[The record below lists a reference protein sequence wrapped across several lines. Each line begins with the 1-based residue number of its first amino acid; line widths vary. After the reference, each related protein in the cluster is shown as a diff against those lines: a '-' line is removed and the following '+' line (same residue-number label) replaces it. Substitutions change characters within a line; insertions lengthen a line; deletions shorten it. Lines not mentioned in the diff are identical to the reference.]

1 MEWRRGDRPAA
12 GDWEEDGWRN
22 LKIRGPL
29 AIQIQPPSRFYQ
41 KTEEAEEAR
50 RFAPGPHR
58 EGRAE
63 PELGS
68 VSLGP
73 AAGGLSP
80 PPSAALPSPSLTVP
94 GRGERP
100 HPPPP
105 EVEAPRGPNKLSL
118 SRGPRARHTGALSS
132 PPPRPTGGEGGGP
145 HDRGGRR
152 SLWRRRRRRL
162 GRAGPSCGRR
172 APRSPPGCR
181 RRARAVRAAVTLAF
195 SGWRAGG
202 APGTPSPGSWGMVLP
217 GLYLGN
223 FIDAKDTDQLGR
235 NKITHIISIHE
246 SPQPLLQDITYLR
259 ISVADA
265 PEVPMC
271 SDCRPQRG
279 GTPPAHFLERSR

>member
-1 MEWRRGDRPAA
+1 MGA
-12 GDWEEDGWRN
+12 GQEGVQREGITHFSRLTQN

-50 RFAPGPHR
+50 RFTPGPHR

-68 VSLGP
+68 TSLGP

-100 HPPPP
+100 HPHLRRWRPHAAPTSCRCP
-105 EVEAPRGPNKLSL
+105 AGPGPGTLGLCPAPR
-118 SRGPRARHTGALSS
+118 RDPRVG
-132 PPPRPTGGEGGGP
+132 GGGP
-145 HDRGGRR
+145 HDRVGRR
-152 SLWRRRRRRL
+152 SLWRRRRLQHFPPWPGGGGRRRRRRL

-202 APGTPSPGSWGMVLP
+202 APGTPSPGSWGMV
-217 GLYLGN
+217 
-223 FIDAKDTDQLGR
+223 
-235 NKITHIISIHE
+235 
-246 SPQPLLQDITYLR
+246 
-259 ISVADA
+259 
-265 PEVPMC
+265 
-271 SDCRPQRG
+271 
-279 GTPPAHFLERSR
+279 

>member
-1 MEWRRGDRPAA
+1 MGA
-12 GDWEEDGWRN
+12 GQEGVQREGITHFSRLTQN

-41 KTEEAEEAR
+41 KTKEAEEAR

-145 HDRGGRR
+145 HD
-152 SLWRRRRRRL
+152 
-162 GRAGPSCGRR
+162 
-172 APRSPPGCR
+172 
-181 RRARAVRAAVTLAF
+181 
-195 SGWRAGG
+195 
-202 APGTPSPGSWGMVLP
+202 
-217 GLYLGN
+217 
-223 FIDAKDTDQLGR
+223 
-235 NKITHIISIHE
+235 
-246 SPQPLLQDITYLR
+246 
-259 ISVADA
+259 
-265 PEVPMC
+265 
-271 SDCRPQRG
+271 
-279 GTPPAHFLERSR
+279 